1 MTTESMTFN
10 ENKEYREFRS
20 ETLRELQALQKQWRK
35 QDFKYTP
42 EQQERYDG
50 LLAFRREQVNKFYE
64 DGNVWIGPS
73 TAGKPLDE
81 NKTDEED
88 L

>member
-1 MTTESMTFN
+1 MAFN
-10 ENKEYREFRS
+10 ENAEYREFRS

-35 QDFKYTP
+35 QDFKYTR
-42 EQQERYDG
+42 EQQDRYDG

-64 DGNVWIGPS
+64 DGQVWIGPS
-73 TAGKPLDE
+73 LAGKKLEE
-81 NKTDEED
+81 NDSELK

>member
-1 MTTESMTFN
+1 MTFN

-42 EQQERYDG
+42 EQQERYDN
-50 LLAFRREQVNKFYE
+50 LLAFRREQVTNSMKMVTF
-64 DGNVWIGPS
+64 GLVLAPQVSPWM
-73 TAGKPLDE
+73 
-81 NKTDEED
+81 KTKLMRKICDT
-88 L
+88 